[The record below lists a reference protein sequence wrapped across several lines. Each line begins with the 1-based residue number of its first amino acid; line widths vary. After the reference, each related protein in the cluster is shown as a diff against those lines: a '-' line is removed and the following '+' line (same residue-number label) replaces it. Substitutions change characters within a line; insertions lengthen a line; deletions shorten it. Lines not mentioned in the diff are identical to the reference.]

1 MTPLV
6 AVALLAGAEEAPLPR
21 RVRQMEGA
29 KAAAATPAS
38 HVWQPTAPGQAVD
51 LGRGGGGEPVWMPRL
66 GFGCASNIHQ
76 RELVAALT
84 AGYRLFDTAQSAQW
98 GYDEP
103 ALASALAQTGVPR
116 EEVFIASKISPY
128 EMLDAAAACEG
139 IVSRLGVDYLDLLL
153 LHWPGVAK
161 AKLTS
166 EKNGEARA
174 TAWAAL
180 EALHERG
187 VARSIGV
194 SNFEVEHLRQ
204 MRAAGARIMPHVN
217 QVEVHPEFPNAELR
231 AACAAEDVA
240 VVAYASLGVGDLLED
255 ATVRRVAEGVGRT
268 PAQVLLRW
276 GLQQGLCVLPKSGD
290 PPRIAANGAVFD
302 FELPADAMRALDGLA
317 GQGGGKRCWDPRGVR

>member
-1 MTPLV
+1 MTRAPPPYPDMVILREREV
-6 AVALLAGAEEAPLPR
+6 VLTRTPAPHVAL
-21 RVRQMEGA
+21 
-29 KAAAATPAS
+29 
-38 HVWQPTAPGQAVD
+38 
-51 LGRGGGGEPVWMPRL
+51 PRL
-66 GFGCASNIHQ
+66 GLGTFRLRGEAAG
-76 RELVAALT
+76 RAVLAAL
-84 AGYRLFDTAQSAQW
+84 ACGYRHIDTASIYKNEAEV
-98 GYDEP
+98 G
-103 ALASALAQTGVPR
+103 AAVRASGVPR
-116 EEVFIASKISPY
+116 GEVFLTSKISPY

-166 EKNGEARA
+166 EKNAEARA
-174 TAWAAL
+174 AAWAAL

-204 MRAAGARIMPHVN
+204 MRAAGARVMPHVN

-290 PPRIAANGAVFD
+290 PARIAANGAVFD

-317 GQGGGKRCWDPRGVR
+317 DQGGGKRCWDPRGVR